1 MTDRTRDDH
10 TDALRRRL
18 CKPAPAPRRWARV
31 PGATLL
37 GAQAQARIRLEAIQ
51 GEKIE
56 VLLVKSP
63 RGDLLSKYHKEF
75 EDMTGIEVG
84 SEMVPEQQ
92 QRQKAV
98 IEFNSGNPSFDVIA
112 LSYHVQKRQFAQEQ
126 LADRS
131 APDDQRSTAGRS
143 EPRFRRFRA
152 RAASITRSR
161 PDGRVDEPAVQPR
174 SLGRLLQQGA
184 VRRQGRRVPEDVRR
198 NDRCRRASST
208 IPARACRVCRTRPEE
223 RQRAGVDEL
232 PPRLRRDGFIDK
244 SGKLMTDSP
253 EAIESAKMYQ
263 TLLAKYGPQGVAGYN
278 WNEAQS
284 LFLQGKAAM
293 WLDGIGFAQPLE
305 DPTKSRIVG
314 KVGYG
319 VMPAGPKQQVSA
331 LFADGE
337 GISTFSKKKG
347 PAWFYL
353 QWASNK
359 ANQTRMLQAAAG
371 APVRTSAYA
380 AAQASSD
387 FKSPKEWVECMLT
400 SAKIAQPGLPIIAA
414 VTEFR
419 DTFGI
424 ALTNM
429 INGAD
434 PAAELEARDRR
445 VPAGP
450 RQDREGLTPTPAPSD
465 DGAGSRIG
473 FRDERGSADACPR
486 PGFLARRRRELSA
499 VRRAGATG
507 RRRRHHL
514 SLGVH
519 RLDERVRLEDRLGRA
534 FRRVR

>member
-1 MTDRTRDDH
+1 MTDHTRDDR
-10 TDALRRRL
+10 TDTLRRRL
-18 CKPAPAPRRWARV
+18 LQAGAGAAALGAV
-31 PGATLL
+31 PGASLL
-37 GAQAQARIRLEAIQ
+37 GAQAQATFDWKRFK

-75 EDMTGIEVG
+75 QDMTGIEVG

-112 LSYHVQKRQFAQEQ
+112 LSYHVQKRQFAKNNWLTDLRPMINDRL
-126 LADRS
+126 LADPNLDF
-131 APDDQRSTAGRS
+131 ADFAQGGLNYAV
-143 EPRFRRFRA
+143 EA
-152 RAASITRSR
+152 
-161 PDGRVDEPAVQPR
+161 DGRVM
-174 SLGRLLQQGA
+174 SLPFNLDPWVVYYNKELFAAKGVAYPKTFAQMIDAAAKLNDPGKGVSGFVGRGLKNANVPVWTSFLLGY
-184 VRRQGRRVPEDVRR
+184 G
-198 NDRCRRASST
+198 
-208 IPARACRVCRTRPEE
+208 
-223 RQRAGVDEL
+223 G
-232 PPRLRRDGFIDK
+232 GFIDK
-244 SGKLMTDSP
+244 SGKLMTDSQ
-253 EAIESAKMYQ
+253 EAIESARMYQ
-263 TLLAKYGPQGVAGYN
+263 TLMAKYGPQGVAGYN

-319 VMPAGPKQQVSA
+319 VMPAGPKHQVSA

-337 GISTFSKKKG
+337 GISTYSKKKG

-387 FKSPKEWVECMLT
+387 FKSPKEWVECMLA
-400 SAKIAQPGLPIIAA
+400 SAKIAQPGLPVIAA

-434 PAAELEARDRR
+434 PAAELK
-445 VPAGP
+445 
-450 RQDREGLTPTPAPSD
+450 
-465 DGAGSRIG
+465 
-473 FRDERGSADACPR
+473 
-486 PGFLARRRRELSA
+486 
-499 VRRAGATG
+499 RATAEFQP
-507 RRRRHHL
+507 
-514 SLGVH
+514 V
-519 RLDERVRLEDRLGRA
+519 LDKTEKA
-534 FRRVR
+534 